1 MNKFWYV
8 AFNEYK
14 RHVFRKGY
22 ILAILSVPL
31 ILFVSIGAGYLVE
44 VFQTNSDPVG
54 YVDLS
59 GLLADPQPVP
69 EGADTRHPVEL
80 ITYPDEDA
88 ALAALDA
95 EEIQAYYIIAEDY
108 RETRAVSLT
117 YYEEPGANAESY
129 FRAFMRS
136 NLLTEQPPD
145 VVFRA
150 LDGLDMIVRTPD
162 GSHEI
167 SERNILN
174 IALPA
179 ATGFIFMFLLM
190 TSSGYFAGAV
200 AEEKENRTMEI
211 LATSMST
218 NQFITGKVVGILFI
232 SMTQLVAW
240 ILFGVIAFYVGGSVM
255 EVSWVQNAEIKVG
268 TILILVAILIPAYLM
283 YAGLA
288 VMVSG
293 TVTEAAEGQQMT
305 GMFSLPLAFSYWLAV
320 LIIGN
325 PHSPL
330 SVILSLIPF
339 IAPTAMP
346 LRVAFSVVPI
356 EQIIAATLILI
367 ASAVVAIWL
376 AARAFELGM
385 LRYGQKLSLREL
397 FKKAKPRL
405 AHE

>member
-8 AFNEYK
+8 ALYEYK

-31 ILFVSIGAGYLVE
+31 ILFVSIGAGNLVE
-44 VFQTNSDPVG
+44 VFENNPDPIG

-59 GLLADPQPVP
+59 GVLMNPQPVP
-69 EGADTRHPVEL
+69 EGAGTRHPVE
-80 ITYPDEDA
+80 IIAFEDETA

-95 EEIQAYYIIAEDY
+95 EEIQAYYVIAEDY
-108 RETRAVSLT
+108 VETISVSLT
-117 YYEEPGANAESY
+117 YYEEPGENAESY
-129 FRAFMRS
+129 FRSFMRS
-136 NLLTEQPPD
+136 NLLTEQSPE
-145 VVFRA
+145 VVFRT
-150 LDGLDMIVRTPD
+150 LDDLDVIVRTPD
-162 GSHEI
+162 GSHEL
-167 SERNILN
+167 SERNVLN

-240 ILFGVIAFYVGGSVM
+240 ILFGVIAFYVGGTVM
-255 EVSWVQNAEIKVG
+255 EVSWIQNAEIKVG
-268 TILILVAILIPAYLM
+268 TILALVAILIPAYLM

-305 GMFSLPLAFSYWLAV
+305 GMFSLPLAFSYWLAP

-325 PHSPL
+325 PQSPL
-330 SVILSLIPF
+330 STILSMIPF
-339 IAPTAMP
+339 IAPTSMP
-346 LRVAFSVVPI
+346 LRVAFSVVPV
-356 EQIIAATLILI
+356 EQIAVATLILI

-385 LRYGQKLSLREL
+385 LRYGQKLSFREL
-397 FKKAKPRL
+397 FKKAAPR
-405 AHE
+405 

>member
-255 EVSWVQNAEIKVG
+255 EVSWVQNA
-268 TILILVAILIPAYLM
+268 YLM

-356 EQIIAATLILI
+356 KQIIAATLILI